1 VIPETPAQDETPP
14 LANRTIAMSVSE
26 TPDLARLGMLE
37 GEDKVFLG
45 ALLTPLIYSGARIAY
60 GGRVE
65 HPGSTNFTL
74 EISSQLAET
83 YRRQDTAPGER
94 PMIQYLRAAD
104 AQQVGSDK
112 LFDHALRLGT
122 HAEIRLL
129 LEDAVVA
136 TLLPAGRVVDV
147 RAGVNPPQA
156 AASGAELRAVE
167 GLNAFFS
174 VKVDDGLA
182 TMRSAMTRD
191 MDARI
196 IMGGAIART
205 AQGTSGV
212 VAEALAALDAGKPLL
227 VIGGVGGSSRD
238 VAARLGLIEESEL
251 VYRDTAD
258 YIDKDDRPSKDRYDL
273 QLREIEVRR
282 VKFEQSIESLGIAD
296 ALRRLAISESH
307 LEAGSLTLDILARWL
322 HA

>member
-1 VIPETPAQDETPP
+1 VIPGTPAKDETPP
-14 LANRTIAMSVSE
+14 LSNRSIAMSVSE

-60 GGRVE
+60 GGRIE
-65 HPGSTNFTL
+65 HPGTTNFTL

-83 YRRQDTAPGER
+83 YRRRDTAPGER

-104 AQQVGSDK
+104 AQLAGSDK

-147 RAGVNPPQA
+147 RAGVDPPQA
-156 AASGAELRAVE
+156 AASGAELRAVA
-167 GLNAFFS
+167 GLSAFFS
-174 VKVDDGLA
+174 AKVDDGLA
-182 TMRSAMTRD
+182 TLRSAMTRD

-212 VAEALAALDAGKPLL
+212 IAEALAALDAGKPLL

-238 VAARLGLIEESEL
+238 VAACLGLLEESGR

-258 YIDKDDRPSKDRYDL
+258 YIDKDGLPSKDRYDL
-273 QLREIEVRR
+273 QLREIEHRR
-282 VKFEQSIESLGIAD
+282 LKFEQSIEPLGIGD

-307 LEAGSLTLDILARWL
+307 LEVGSLTLDILARWL
-322 HA
+322 HG

>member
-1 VIPETPAQDETPP
+1 VIPATPAKDETPP
-14 LANRTIAMSVSE
+14 LSNRTIAISVSE

-45 ALLTPLIYSGARIAY
+45 ALLTPLIYSGARVAY
-60 GGRVE
+60 GGRIE
-65 HPGSTNFTL
+65 HPGTTNFTL
-74 EISSQLAET
+74 EMSSQLAET

-104 AQQVGSDK
+104 AQSVGSDK

-147 RAGVNPPQA
+147 RAGVDPPQA
-156 AASGAELRAVE
+156 AASGAELRAVA
-167 GLNAFFS
+167 GLSAFFS
-174 VKVDDGLA
+174 AKVDDGLA
-182 TMRSAMTRD
+182 ALRGAMTRD

-212 VAEALAALDAGKPLL
+212 IAEALAALDAGKPLL
-227 VIGGVGGSSRD
+227 VMGGVGGASRD
-238 VAARLGLIEESEL
+238 VAACLGLLEESER
-251 VYRDTAD
+251 VYREPAD
-258 YIDKDDRPSKDRYDL
+258 YIDKDGLPSKDRYDL
-273 QLREIEVRR
+273 QLREIELRR
-282 VKFEQSIESLGIAD
+282 LKFEQSIEPLGLGD
-296 ALRRLAISESH
+296 VLRRLAISESH
-307 LEAGSLTLDILARWL
+307 LEVGSLTLDILARWL
-322 HA
+322 H